1 MMFCPGCGA
10 EIPASAL
17 FCPSC
22 GARRDVASSADRL
35 DQKPR
40 TFTGSV
46 ALCLQRYFQFTGRAP
61 RAEYWYFTLFTFL
74 AGVVADL
81 ADLLCFGPNH
91 EIFASIVSLALLIPG
106 LAVWTRRMHDLDRTG
121 WWWLLML
128 VPVIGWMIL
137 LVWACTRGTGGPNRY
152 GPDPLGAVGLQ
163 ARPAPA

>member
-17 FCPSC
+17 SCPSC
-22 GARRDVASSADRL
+22 GAPRDVALSADRL

-46 ALCLQRYFQFTGRAP
+46 ALCLRRYFQFTGRAP
-61 RAEYWYFTLFTFL
+61 RAEYWYFTLFAFL
-74 AGVVADL
+74 TGVAADL
-81 ADLLCFGPNH
+81 ADLICFGPNH
-91 EIFASIVSLALLIPG
+91 EIFASIASLALLIPG

-121 WWWLLML
+121 WWWLLMF

-137 LVWACTRGTGGPNRY
+137 LVWACTRGTRGPNRY